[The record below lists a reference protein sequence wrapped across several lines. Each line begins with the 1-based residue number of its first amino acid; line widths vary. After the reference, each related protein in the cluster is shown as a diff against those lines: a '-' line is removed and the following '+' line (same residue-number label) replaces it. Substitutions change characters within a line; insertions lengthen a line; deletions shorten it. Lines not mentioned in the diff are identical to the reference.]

1 MQQTVRR
8 FNTITLRPHPMQFV
22 IDELI
27 MMVLC
32 VCALGYG
39 GTDGDLSTESMY
51 VGLAML
57 VFLIYKYIKL
67 RRTIYTIT
75 GEQLK
80 KAEGVFTRDEDY
92 IELYR
97 VVDFAERR
105 NLLQQLF
112 GIKTVTIMSGDR
124 TTPKVSLQGVNEST
138 DLVTIIRERVEY
150 IKTRKPIYE
159 ITNRY

>member
-1 MQQTVRR
+1 MRQTVRR
-8 FNTITLRPHPMQFV
+8 YNTITLRPHPLQFI

-27 MMVLC
+27 LMLLC
-32 VCALGYG
+32 LLALAYG
-39 GTDGDLSTESMY
+39 GMDGDLSTESMY

-57 VFLIYKYIKL
+57 AFLIYKYVKL
-67 RRTIYTIT
+67 RRTVFTIT

-80 KAEGVFTRDEDY
+80 KAEGVFTRDDDY

-97 VVDFAERR
+97 VIDFAERK

-112 GIKTVTIMSGDR
+112 GLKTVTIMSGDR
-124 TTPKVSLQGVNEST
+124 TTPKLCVQGVREDF
-138 DLVTIIRERVEY
+138 DLVAIIRERVEY
-150 IKTRKPIYE
+150 TKTQKPIYE

>member
-1 MQQTVRR
+1 
-8 FNTITLRPHPMQFV
+8 
-22 IDELI
+22 
-27 MMVLC
+27 
-32 VCALGYG
+32 
-39 GTDGDLSTESMY
+39 
-51 VGLAML
+51 ML

-97 VVDFAERR
+97 VVDFAERK

-124 TTPKVSLQGVNEST
+124 TTPKLSVQGVKDNT

-150 IKTRKPIYE
+150 TKTQKPIYE

>member
-8 FNTITLRPHPMQFV
+8 FNTITLRPHPLQFI

-27 MMVLC
+27 LMVLC
-32 VCALGYG
+32 LLALAYG
-39 GTDGDLSTESMY
+39 GMDGDLSTESMY
-51 VGLAML
+51 AGLAML
-57 VFLIYKYIKL
+57 VFLIYKYVKL
-67 RRTIYTIT
+67 RRTVFTIT

-80 KAEGVFTRDEDY
+80 KAEGVFTRDDDY

-97 VVDFAERR
+97 VIDFAERK

-112 GIKTVTIMSGDR
+112 GLKTVTIMSGDR
-124 TTPKVSLQGVNEST
+124 TTPKLCVQGVREDF
-138 DLVTIIRERVEY
+138 DLVAIIRERVEFT
-150 IKTRKPIYE
+150 KTQKPIYE